1 MHGNLGVRVQ
11 KRHKVAGIKVND
23 SKQKYQRDEYI
34 FRVNRVIDYIET
46 NIDKDLSLQDL
57 ARIANFS
64 QFHFHRI
71 FRAIVGET
79 LNRFIQRMRVEKA
92 ATQLMA
98 NPKKSITEI
107 AFDCGFSGSASF
119 ARAFRET
126 FHMSASEWRAK
137 EYLKDRKIR
146 KTNSKEGQT
155 LGKIRKDSHVSSYY
169 IDSEIQ
175 NQTWRIKMKEKNQI
189 KVEVKEMPELHVA
202 YVRHIGPYK
211 GNSELFEGLF
221 DKLMKWAG
229 PRDLLRFPETK
240 VLAVYHDDPNITDEE
255 KLRTSA
261 CITVPEDAH
270 VEDEVGKMTVPGGK
284 FAVARFELTGSEE
297 YEEAWD
303 IVYGGW
309 LPESG
314 YQPDNRLCYELYQN
328 DPKEHPEGI
337 HIVDICVPVKPL

>member
-1 MHGNLGVRVQ
+1 M
-11 KRHKVAGIKVND
+11 AGIKAND
-23 SKQKYQRDEYI
+23 CKQKYQRDEYI

-137 EYLKDRKIR
+137 EYLK
-146 KTNSKEGQT
+146 T
-155 LGKIRKDSHVSSYY
+155 
-169 IDSEIQ
+169 
-175 NQTWRIKMKEKNQI
+175 
-189 KVEVKEMPELHVA
+189 
-202 YVRHIGPYK
+202 
-211 GNSELFEGLF
+211 
-221 DKLMKWAG
+221 
-229 PRDLLRFPETK
+229 
-240 VLAVYHDDPNITDEE
+240 
-255 KLRTSA
+255 
-261 CITVPEDAH
+261 
-270 VEDEVGKMTVPGGK
+270 
-284 FAVARFELTGSEE
+284 ARFAKRIARKGKRLARFGKTHTFPPIILT
-297 YEEAWD
+297 
-303 IVYGGW
+303 VKFKTKHGG
-309 LPESG
+309 
-314 YQPDNRLCYELYQN
+314 
-328 DPKEHPEGI
+328 
-337 HIVDICVPVKPL
+337 